1 MFVEC
6 IYFISGLIVGVIIV
20 LALLKLL
27 KKDENDIEAVLNR
40 VLENY
45 NKHFLFSNNQQV
57 GAFGEYVLEN
67 VLTSVGL
74 KKDREYF
81 LQKKFDDKRPDVV
94 IKLCDDK
101 CLFIDSKANLKDYND
116 YLNANNEKD
125 KNKKLNQIKSAIK
138 TQVKNLSEKKYHEIG
153 STNSLIDFT
162 LMFIPI
168 ESLYMFLF
176 DNDNELFEYA
186 IKKRVMIVSP
196 SSLICIL
203 KIINSFNLKLKQKE
217 NVTKIVEITSN
228 LGNKYFQMFN
238 EFKKVQSAFSKIND
252 NFFGNDNIQAQIE
265 QLKEYGVE
273 LKSNDNILS

>member
-1 MFVEC
+1 MEC

-217 NVTKIVEITSN
+217 NVTKIVEIASN

-252 NFFGNDNIQAQIE
+252 DFFGNDNIQAQIE

>member
-20 LALLKLL
+20 LALLKLI

-217 NVTKIVEITSN
+217 NVTKIVEIASN

-252 NFFGNDNIQAQIE
+252 DFFGNDNIQAQIE

>member
-27 KKDENDIEAVLNR
+27 KKDENDIEVVLNR

-217 NVTKIVEITSN
+217 NVTKIVEIASN

-252 NFFGNDNIQAQIE
+252 DFFGNDNIQAQIE

>member
-6 IYFISGLIVGVIIV
+6 IYFISGLIVGVIII

-125 KNKKLNQIKSAIK
+125 KNKKLNQIKSVIK

-217 NVTKIVEITSN
+217 NVTKIVEIASN

-252 NFFGNDNIQAQIE
+252 DFFGNDNIQAQIE

>member
-6 IYFISGLIVGVIIV
+6 IYFISGLIVGVIII

-217 NVTKIVEITSN
+217 NVTKIVEIASN

>member
-217 NVTKIVEITSN
+217 NVTKIVEIASN

-252 NFFGNDNIQAQIE
+252 DFFGNDNIQAQIE

>member
-6 IYFISGLIVGVIIV
+6 IYFISGLIVGVIII

-116 YLNANNEKD
+116 YLNSNNEKD

-217 NVTKIVEITSN
+217 NVTKIVEIASN

>member
-27 KKDENDIEAVLNR
+27 KKDANDIEAVLNR

-217 NVTKIVEITSN
+217 NVTKIVEIASN

-252 NFFGNDNIQAQIE
+252 DFFGNDNIQAQIE

>member
-6 IYFISGLIVGVIIV
+6 IYFITGFGFGSVIV
-20 LALLKLL
+20 LTLFKLIS
-27 KKDENDIEAVLNR
+27 KDENDIEVVLNR

-45 NKHFLFSNNQQV
+45 NKHFLFSNNQRV

-67 VLTSVGL
+67 VLKAVGL

-81 LQKKFDDKRPDVV
+81 LQKRFDDKRPDVV
-94 IKLCDDK
+94 IKLCDNR
-101 CLFIDSKANLKDYND
+101 CLFIDAKANLKDYND
-116 YLNANNEKD
+116 YLNTNSEKD
-125 KNKKLNQIKSAIK
+125 KNKKLKQLKQAIKSQI
-138 TQVKNLSEKKYHEIG
+138 KNLSEKKYHEIE
-153 STNSLIDFT
+153 NSNNPIDFT

-186 IKKRVMIVSP
+186 IKKDVMIVSP

-217 NVTKIVEITSN
+217 NINKIVEIASN
-228 LGNKYFQMFN
+228 LGNKYFQLFN
-238 EFKKVQSAFSKIND
+238 EFIKVQSVFSKIND
-252 NFFGNDNIQAQIE
+252 DFYGNDSIQAQIE
-265 QLKEYGVE
+265 QLKECGVE
-273 LKSNDNILS
+273 LKSNDNILL

>member
-6 IYFISGLIVGVIIV
+6 IYFITGFGFGSVIV
-20 LALLKLL
+20 LTLFKLIR
-27 KKDENDIEAVLNR
+27 KDENDIEVVLNR

-45 NKHFLFSNNQQV
+45 NKHFLFSNNQRV

-67 VLTSVGL
+67 VLKAVGL

-81 LQKKFDDKRPDVV
+81 LQKRFDDKRPDVV
-94 IKLCDDK
+94 IKLCDNR
-101 CLFIDSKANLKDYND
+101 CLFIDAKANLKDYND
-116 YLNANNEKD
+116 YLNTNSEKD
-125 KNKKLNQIKSAIK
+125 KNKKLKQLKQAIKSQI
-138 TQVKNLSEKKYHEIG
+138 KNLSEKKYHEIE
-153 STNSLIDFT
+153 NSNNPIDFT

-186 IKKRVMIVSP
+186 IKKDVMIVSP

-217 NVTKIVEITSN
+217 NINKIVEIASN
-228 LGNKYFQMFN
+228 LGNKYFQLFN
-238 EFKKVQSAFSKIND
+238 EFIKVQSAFSKIND
-252 NFFGNDNIQAQIE
+252 DFYGNDSIQAQIE
-265 QLKEYGVE
+265 QLKECGVE
-273 LKSNDNILS
+273 LKSNDNILL

>member
-20 LALLKLL
+20 LALLKLI

-67 VLTSVGL
+67 VLTSIGL

-94 IKLCDDK
+94 IKLCDNK

-217 NVTKIVEITSN
+217 NVTKIVEIASN

-238 EFKKVQSAFSKIND
+238 EFKKVQSAFCKIND
-252 NFFGNDNIQAQIE
+252 DFFGNDNIQAQIE

>member
-6 IYFISGLIVGVIIV
+6 IYFIAGLIVGVIIV

-252 NFFGNDNIQAQIE
+252 DFFGNDNIQAQIE

>member
-6 IYFISGLIVGVIIV
+6 IYFIAGLIVGVIIV

-101 CLFIDSKANLKDYND
+101 CLFIDSKANLKDYNY

-217 NVTKIVEITSN
+217 NVTKIVEIASN

-252 NFFGNDNIQAQIE
+252 DFFGNDNIQAQIE

>member
-1 MFVEC
+1 M
-6 IYFISGLIVGVIIV
+6 
-20 LALLKLL
+20 ALLKLL

-217 NVTKIVEITSN
+217 NVTKIVEIASN

-252 NFFGNDNIQAQIE
+252 DFFGNDNIQAQIE

>member
-138 TQVKNLSEKKYHEIG
+138 TQVKNLSEKN
-153 STNSLIDFT
+153 T
-162 LMFIPI
+162 
-168 ESLYMFLF
+168 
-176 DNDNELFEYA
+176 
-186 IKKRVMIVSP
+186 
-196 SSLICIL
+196 
-203 KIINSFNLKLKQKE
+203 
-217 NVTKIVEITSN
+217 TK
-228 LGNKYFQMFN
+228 
-238 EFKKVQSAFSKIND
+238 
-252 NFFGNDNIQAQIE
+252 
-265 QLKEYGVE
+265 
-273 LKSNDNILS
+273 

>member
-1 MFVEC
+1 MEC
-6 IYFISGLIVGVIIV
+6 IYFISGLIVGVIII

-217 NVTKIVEITSN
+217 NVTKIVEIASN

-252 NFFGNDNIQAQIE
+252 DFFGNDNIQAQIE

>member
-1 MFVEC
+1 MEC

-27 KKDENDIEAVLNR
+27 KKDANDIEAVLNR

-217 NVTKIVEITSN
+217 NVTKIVEIASN

-252 NFFGNDNIQAQIE
+252 DFFGNDNIQAQIE

>member
-217 NVTKIVEITSN
+217 NVTKIVEIASN

>member
-6 IYFISGLIVGVIIV
+6 IYFIAGLIVGVIIV

-217 NVTKIVEITSN
+217 NVTKIVEIASN

-252 NFFGNDNIQAQIE
+252 DFFGNDNIQAQIE

>member
-6 IYFISGLIVGVIIV
+6 IYFISGLIVGVIII

-217 NVTKIVEITSN
+217 NVTKIVEIASN

-252 NFFGNDNIQAQIE
+252 DFFGNDNIQAQIE

>member
-125 KNKKLNQIKSAIK
+125 KNKKLNQIKSVIK

-217 NVTKIVEITSN
+217 NVTKIVEIASN